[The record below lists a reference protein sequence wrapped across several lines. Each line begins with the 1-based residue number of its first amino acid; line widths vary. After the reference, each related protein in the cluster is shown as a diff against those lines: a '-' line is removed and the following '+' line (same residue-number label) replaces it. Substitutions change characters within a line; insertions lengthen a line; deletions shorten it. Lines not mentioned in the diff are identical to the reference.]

1 MTKNSIFI
9 NNKTK
14 NSIFTALGA
23 IKEEKLYL
31 NYRID
36 NCLEEDRQFLELKL
50 QTLNTTESILRRY
63 LFNNFV

>member
-9 NNKTK
+9 NSKTK
-14 NSIFTALGA
+14 NSIFIALAA

-36 NCLEEDRQFLELKL
+36 NCLEEDRQFLELRL